1 MTTLIVKIMNTL
13 LHTQPGNLTKEVGLL
28 HIILLPM
35 IVQCQGRQISVN
47 KLDMVAAYAGTAH
60 CIPEMTRTRSLQ
72 SCTAARAQALMMSMP
87 SEHGHVVVRMK
98 ALAS

>member
-35 IVQCQGRQISVN
+35 IVQCQGRQIS
-47 KLDMVAAYAGTAH
+47 
-60 CIPEMTRTRSLQ
+60 Q
-72 SCTAARAQALMMSMP
+72 STS
-87 SEHGHVVVRMK
+87 STW
-98 ALAS
+98 